1 MLDNLKIGTKIG
13 GGMGI
18 IIVLLILL
26 SAVGIYQLKSVNRGY
41 DVEVGNKVKAS
52 TNALKINAAA
62 LEVRRSEKDFLARQ
76 DRKYVER
83 ANDYLDRIV
92 GYINDLKAL
101 KISDQV
107 RSQLDQ
113 ALNDVSGYRAA
124 LAQVAQLSQER
135 GLDENSGLRGEFR
148 EQAHNLTAM
157 MEGFDAEAIRYW
169 MVMGRRYEK
178 DMVINSANPEKKSS
192 YFEKFQAVISNA
204 QNAIVDSSLQ
214 DQTKQDLSRI
224 FQDYSSA
231 VSAWYAG
238 TVGYQ
243 AVRKIVHQAESII
256 DQHYVEN
263 GTALMLTLRKH
274 EKDYMLRGDQKY
286 LQRLDKAA
294 AQLTRNIRSSS
305 IEAAEKENAVS
316 LVEEYTAGVHR
327 LSQIDRKIATLLQKM
342 KDAAD
347 PVMAFAENLSSKAQT
362 EQAEMTASIQASAGR
377 SIALMWG
384 VSVVSFLISLVFGLL
399 ITRNITKPLTQTMV
413 MIGEME
419 QGILERRLN
428 LARKDEIGR
437 MAGAMD
443 NLADSL
449 QNEVMVPMQKL
460 AAGDLTFDVTPRSE
474 RDSLLQAVKKLN
486 GDMQEIIGQIQIAGE
501 QIATGAGQVSATSQS
516 LSQGATESASSLE
529 EVTASMNE
537 MSSQVRT
544 NAENAS
550 AANQLSNESQQAA
563 TQGDHQMNEM
573 VASMEEI
580 NQSAQNISKIIK
592 VIDEIAFQTNLL
604 ALNAAVEAARAGQHG
619 KGFAVVAEEVRN
631 LAARSAKAAEE
642 TAELIKGSVTLTD
655 KGSQMAKQTAEALKG
670 IMVSTTKVSDLVAEI
685 AAASNE
691 QAEGISQVTT
701 GLSQIDQVTQQNTAS
716 AEESAAAAEELSGQ
730 ALQMQEMLKK
740 FRLKNQ
746 ASQLHQGGGRIAG
759 VSTGSWGQS
768 SETTPQRQ
776 ADKNPRIS
784 LDDDEFGKF

>member
-1 MLDNLKIGTKIG
+1 MFDNLKIGTKIG

-26 SAVGIYQLKSVNRGY
+26 GTVGIYQLKSVNRGY
-41 DVEVGNKVKAS
+41 DVEVGNKVEAS
-52 TNALKINAAA
+52 TNALKINTAV

-92 GYINDLKAL
+92 VYINDLKAQ

-107 RSQLDQ
+107 RSQLEQ
-113 ALNDVSGYRAA
+113 ALNDVDNYRAA
-124 LAQVAQLSQER
+124 LAQVDQLSQER

-148 EQAHNLTAM
+148 DQAHSLAAM

-169 MVMGRRYEK
+169 MLMGRRYEK

-204 QNAIVDSSLQ
+204 QNAIADSSLQ
-214 DQTKQDLSRI
+214 NQTKQDLSRI
-224 FQDYSSA
+224 FQDYSTA
-231 VSAWYAG
+231 VSSWYEG
-238 TVGYQ
+238 DGGYQ
-243 AVRKIVHQAESII
+243 TVRKIVHQAESII
-256 DQHYVEN
+256 DQHYIEN

-294 AQLTRNIRSSS
+294 AQLTSNIRSAP
-305 IEAAEKENAVS
+305 IEAAEKENALT
-316 LVEEYTAGVHR
+316 LVEEYTAGVNR
-327 LSQIDRKIATLLQKM
+327 LAQINQKITVLLQKM
-342 KDAAD
+342 KAAAD
-347 PVMAFAENLSSKAQT
+347 PVMAFAQDLSTRVQT

-384 VSVVSFLISLVFGLL
+384 VSIASVLISLAFGVL
-399 ITRNITKPLTQTMV
+399 ITRNITQPLSQTMA

-419 QGILERRLN
+419 QGILERRLK
-428 LARKDEIGR
+428 LTRKDEIGR
-437 MAGAMD
+437 MAEAMD

-474 RDSLLQAVKKLN
+474 RDSLRQAVKKLN
-486 GDMQEIIGQIQIAGE
+486 EDMQEMIGRIQIAGE
-501 QIATGAGQVSATSQS
+501 QIATGAGQVSDASQS

-529 EVTASMNE
+529 EVTSSMNE
-537 MSSQVRT
+537 MSSQVST

-550 AANQLSNESQQAA
+550 AANQLSNESQEAV
-563 TQGDHQMNEM
+563 TQGDKQMNEM
-573 VASMEEI
+573 VTSMEKI

-631 LAARSAKAAEE
+631 LAARSAKAAKE
-642 TAELIKGSVTLTD
+642 TAELIEGSVILTD
-655 KGSQMAKQTAEALKG
+655 NGTQTASQTAEALKG
-670 IMVSTTKVSDLVAEI
+670 IMESTTKVSDLVNEI
-685 AAASNE
+685 AVASNE
-691 QAEGISQVTT
+691 QAQGISQVTT

-740 FRLKNQ
+740 FRLKSQAPLPNQ
-746 ASQLHQGGGRIAG
+746 GVQTAA

-768 SETTPQRQ
+768 SETPQRHAANNSQ
-776 ADKNPRIS
+776 IS
-784 LDDDEFGKF
+784 LDDEEFGKF